1 MTVRAFLGVVVRTV
15 NCATCH
21 RNGTVTY
28 YDPLR
33 QEWIEGARSVPI
45 HALTCLPADVE
56 TRVKRHLWRHHGV
69 AA

>member
-1 MTVRAFLGVVVRTV
+1 VTVRAFLGIVVRTV

-28 YDPLR
+28 WDPLK
-33 QEWIEGARSVPI
+33 QEWIEGATSVPI
-45 HALTCLPADVE
+45 HALAVLPRDEEA
-56 TRVKRHLWRHHGV
+56 RVRRHLLRHQGV